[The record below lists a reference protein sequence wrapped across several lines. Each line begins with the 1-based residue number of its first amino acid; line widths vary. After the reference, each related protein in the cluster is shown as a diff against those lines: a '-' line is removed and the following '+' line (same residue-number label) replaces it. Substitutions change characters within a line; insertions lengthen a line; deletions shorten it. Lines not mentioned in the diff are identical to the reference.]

1 VAGLAATFGS
11 GAMTNSIA
19 EIEEAK
25 CIFVIGSNTT
35 ACHPLIARR
44 IFRAKEKG
52 AKLIVADPRNIQL
65 SRFADVAVNHRLGSD
80 VALLNGI
87 MHIIVKEGWQAGD
100 YIRQRTEG
108 YELLE
113 RLLREYTPEKVQG
126 ITGVERKH
134 LERMAELYATHP
146 PASLLYAMGITQ
158 HITGVDNV
166 KSCCNLAMLC
176 GNVGVRGGGVNPLRG
191 QNNVQGA
198 CDMGGLPNV
207 MTGYQPV
214 ADPEVREKFS
224 KAWGRPL
231 PERLGLTITEMIPAM
246 LEGKLKGLYVI
257 GENPKLSDPDW
268 NHMHHALKKLDFLVV
283 QELFLSETAQVADVV
298 FSAASVAEK
307 EGTVTNTERRC
318 MRIQKAIEP
327 IGNTLA
333 DWEIICRLS
342 TAMGYEMK
350 YSNPEEV
357 FNEMRRLTPKSYAGM
372 TYERIG
378 LDGLQWPCPDES
390 HPGTP
395 YLHEGEFSRGK
406 GKFHAIDYRD
416 PAEMPDEQYPYFLTT
431 GRMFAHFHTGTMTRV
446 SPHLDIEQTTG
457 YVTINPEDA
466 DALMV
471 KQGDILVLASRRGRM
486 EAPARISR
494 AVEPGTLFL
503 PIHFG
508 ENPTNVLTSAEA
520 VDPLAKIPEFK
531 VSAVKVS
538 KLASD
543 QSSRWR
549 DILCPDVDEAFAPPK
564 QAKGLVVDRRRS

>member
-1 VAGLAATFGS
+1 VAGLAAAFGS

-19 EIEEAK
+19 EIEESA

-65 SRFADVAVNHRLGSD
+65 SRFADIAVNQRLGSD
-80 VALLNGI
+80 VALLNGM
-87 MHIIVKEGWQAGD
+87 MHIIIKNGWQAVD
-100 YIRQRTEG
+100 YIAQRTED
-108 YELLE
+108 YEALE
-113 RLLREYTPEKVQG
+113 EVVKTYTPDRVRE
-126 ITGVERKH
+126 ITGVECEH
-134 LERMAELYATHP
+134 LERMAELYATNS

-158 HITGVDNV
+158 HTTGVDNV

-207 MTGYQPV
+207 FTGYQPV
-214 ADPEVREKFS
+214 ADAPVREKFS
-224 KAWGRPL
+224 KAWGRTLSDRP
-231 PERLGLTITEMIPAM
+231 GLTITDMIPAM

-268 NHMHHALKKLDFLVV
+268 NHLNHALKKLDFLVV

-298 FSAASVAEK
+298 FAAASAAEK

-318 MRIQKAIEP
+318 MRMHKAVEP
-327 IGNTLA
+327 PGKALA

-342 TAMGYEMK
+342 TAMGYEMGYK
-350 YSNPEEV
+350 NPAEI
-357 FNEMRRLTPKSYAGM
+357 FNEMASLTPKSYAGM
-372 TYERIG
+372 TYERLG
-378 LDGLQWPCPDES
+378 LDGLQWPCPDPD

-395 YLHEGEFSRGK
+395 YLHQGQFARGK
-406 GKFHAIDYRD
+406 GRFHALEYRD
-416 PAEMPDEQYPYFLTT
+416 PAEMPDKKFPYFLTT
-431 GRMFAHFHTGTMTRV
+431 GRMFAHFHTGTMTRI
-446 SPHLDIEQTTG
+446 SRHLDVEQKTG
-457 YVTINPEDA
+457 YVTINPQDA
-466 DALMV
+466 GALNV
-471 KQGDILVLASRRGRM
+471 KEGDVLVLSSRRGRM

-494 AVEPGTLFL
+494 TVKPGSLFL

-531 VSAVKVS
+531 VSAVS
-538 KLASD
+538 IEKLSA
-543 QSSRWR
+543 
-549 DILCPDVDEAFAPPK
+549 
-564 QAKGLVVDRRRS
+564 

>member
-1 VAGLAATFGS
+1 MAGLAAAFGS

-19 EIEEAK
+19 EIEEAR

-44 IFRAKEKG
+44 IFRAKENG
-52 AKLIVADPRNIQL
+52 AKLIVADPRKIQL
-65 SRFADVAVNHRLGSD
+65 SRFADMAVTHRLGSD

-87 MHIIVKEGWQAGD
+87 MHIIVREGWHAKD
-100 YIRQRTEG
+100 YIEQRTEDYG
-108 YELLE
+108 LLE
-113 RLLREYTPEKVQG
+113 NLLKKYTPDVVQA
-126 ITGVERKH
+126 ITGVDRSQ
-134 LERMAELYATHP
+134 LERMAEMYANHP

-158 HITGVDNV
+158 HTTGVDNV

-214 ADPEVREKFS
+214 TNPQVRAKFS
-224 KAWGRPL
+224 KAWGMPL
-231 PERLGLTITEMIPAM
+231 SERAGLTITDMIPAM
-246 LEGKLKGLYVI
+246 MEGKLKGLYVI

-307 EGTVTNTERRC
+307 EGTFTNTERRC
-318 MRIQKAIEP
+318 MRIHKAIDP

-333 DWEIICRLS
+333 DWEIISRLS

-350 YSNPEEV
+350 YENPEAI
-357 FNEMRRLTPKSYAGM
+357 FDEMRLLTPKSYAGM
-372 TYERIG
+372 TYDRLG
-378 LDGLQWPCPDES
+378 LDGLQWPCPDID

-395 YLHEGEFSRGK
+395 YLHGDEFARGK
-406 GKFHAIDYRD
+406 GKFHAVDYQD
-416 PAEMPDEQYPYFLTT
+416 PAEMPDAQYPYFLTT

-457 YVTINPEDA
+457 YATINPKDA
-466 DALMV
+466 DAMMV
-471 KQGDILVLASRRGRM
+471 KQGDILVLESRRGRM
-486 EAPARISR
+486 EAPAKISP
-494 AVEPGTLFL
+494 AVEPGTVFL

-508 ENPTNVLTSAEA
+508 ENPTNVLTSSEA

-538 KLASD
+538 KFS
-543 QSSRWR
+543 Q
-549 DILCPDVDEAFAPPK
+549 
-564 QAKGLVVDRRRS
+564 DRS